1 MAADEAFIKV
11 FNDPFFD
18 ENGLV
23 LSRVERDGPCWIVD
37 PGLPPQAEQICAHLT
52 EHALAPVAIVLTHAH
67 GDHIAGIDEIR
78 AAHPELPLYLARE
91 EWPLLT
97 DPMENLS
104 GRHGVGVT
112 AQPDHLHDLAPG
124 DTLTLADTTW
134 TVLDS
139 SGHSPAGRTLYCA
152 TLKLALVGDAVFA
165 GSVGRMDFHH
175 SDGDRLMR
183 NIRENILALPDDTTL
198 IPGHGPATT
207 VGRERRTNPYL
218 QD

>member
-165 GSVGRMDFHH
+165 GSVGTHGFPPQRRRPADAEHPREH
-175 SDGDRLMR
+175 S
-183 NIRENILALPDDTTL
+183 
-198 IPGHGPATT
+198 GPS
-207 VGRERRTNPYL
+207 G
-218 QD
+218 